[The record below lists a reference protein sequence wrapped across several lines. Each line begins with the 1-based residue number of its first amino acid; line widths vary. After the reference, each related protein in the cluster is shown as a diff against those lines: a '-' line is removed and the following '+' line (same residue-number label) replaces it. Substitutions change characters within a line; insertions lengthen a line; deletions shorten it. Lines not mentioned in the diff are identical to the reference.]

1 VAKLP
6 ANVLAGLAGV
16 WHADNFTPLLVGAV
30 TTSSAGYLDRD
41 IERAISSPGSRF
53 GTLAET
59 SGGPV
64 ASGAFVLGL
73 FALGRIGARHERFR
87 AATYDMLDASV
98 VNLAYTELLKKTI
111 HRERPNG
118 EDRQSFP
125 SGHASNAF
133 ALASCVERH
142 YGWKVSLPAYLVA
155 SAVGV
160 SRLQRNKH
168 HLSDVTAGAALG
180 YVVGRTVARVNGRPT
195 EDGQKRGAQL
205 RLQPLVGRQARGL
218 AVSLAF

>member
-6 ANVLAGLAGV
+6 ANVLASLVGV
-16 WHADNFTPLLVGAV
+16 WHPDNFTPLLLGTVAS
-30 TTSSAGYLDRD
+30 SSAGYLDRD
-41 IERAISSPGSRF
+41 IERAIASPGSRF
-53 GTLAET
+53 GTVAET
-59 SGGPV
+59 GGGPV

-73 FALGRIGARHERFR
+73 FALGRVGARHERFR

-111 HRERPNG
+111 HRVRPNG

-125 SGHASNAF
+125 SG
-133 ALASCVERH
+133 LERH

-155 SAVGV
+155 GAVGV

-168 HLSDVTAGAALG
+168 HLSDVAAGAALG
-180 YVVGRTVARVNGRPT
+180 YLVGRTVARVNGRPT
-195 EDGQKRGAQL
+195 EVGPQRGAQL
-205 RLQPLVGRQARGL
+205 RLQPLVGPEARGL
-218 AVSLAF
+218 VVSLAF